1 MLGPQEGNPQDSE
14 QEFEPFDFNKDG
26 IIDEIE
32 RNIGT
37 TLRLAGLT
45 DEQSSEMVA
54 ELKKD
59 AINPEIS
66 IREQIEGFRELD
78 IGDNDGDKERFLYG
92 VADFLLATRKQHRD
106 GLTEAGRKAFDE
118 KLSEPDLDAQSILD
132 APPPTTDTKP
142 LPVDIIRNQTP
153 LYAAGDKNE
162 VKPGS
167 GFDAY
172 DTKNKEEI
180 KVDVYGNR
188 IVDHTKQTGNRRRRR
203 GQTAGQRRHGDLRD
217 DYKDIRVVPEK
228 KKKPVDVK
236 KDKKP
241 DVPVPEN
248 PAPDTKP
255 SETPSPAGTPDTKP
269 SATPSPA
276 ETPGTKPS
284 ATPSPAGT
292 PETPSQ
298 IVPNAPKR
306 IPAVAGSPHS
316 PDGKSPIR
324 DKYFGRGIVTDR
336 NSDGEITQREIEQA
350 KIIASDSSLDNLT
363 FKIDYNNFINDSQM
377 MNRAQGI
384 DANTFE
390 IEYLPGRSFRVDAYG
405 NRDGV
410 VDFLE
415 LESALKARERQSG
428 IPFSVPDADSEKNPN
443 FLPDFTSVM
452 QPGKETKI
460 PDAEGFQIGVD
471 RDTLSDL
478 SNQMEDALVVPEDAQ
493 DYFEKIS
500 PMLANMMKNAPSERE
515 RFNPN
520 FLIPKNGIMPFS
532 DEYFDLEAAG
542 EQHLQISRQISEI
555 VDRATHMDRTLRD
568 HPGRMSIQSMT
579 NMLLGYTHQPMGV
592 GDALHDD
599 YDYGGYSESG
609 GDLIYDFENDR
620 YLDDPSTPNFD
631 ESKTY
636 EDELPMGGGGVSSL
650 ISPAQTSG
658 SQVSNYRIQS
668 ALSTGETREINDRI
682 STRTDNNQ
690 GATQLAGLNQ
700 MQGGGAVSSGPSPGR
715 QSSSAFNLSKK
726 NNVAYPNW
734 RTVVG

>member
-1 MLGPQEGNPQDSE
+1 MLGPQEGINPQDSE
-14 QEFEPFDFNKDG
+14 QKFEPFDFNKDG
-26 IIDEIE
+26 IVDEIE

-45 DEQSSEMVA
+45 DEQSNEMVTQ
-54 ELKKD
+54 LRKD

-66 IREQIEGFRELD
+66 IQDQINAFSELD
-78 IGDNDGDKERFLYG
+78 VGETPEQKEKFLYG
-92 VADFLLATRKQHRD
+92 IGNFLSATRKQHRD
-106 GLTEAGRKAFDE
+106 GLTEADRKAFDE
-118 KLSEPDLDAQSILD
+118 KLSEPDLDAQNILD
-132 APPPTTDTKP
+132 APLPTEASTRP
-142 LPVDIIRNQTP
+142 LPIDIIRLQTP

-162 VKPGS
+162 IKPGS
-167 GFDAY
+167 GFHAIN
-172 DTKNKEEI
+172 TKDDSEI
-180 KVDVYGNR
+180 RVDVYGNP
-188 IVDHTKQTGNRRRRR
+188 IVDHTRQTGDRRRRR
-203 GQTAGQRRHGDLRD
+203 GQTAGKRRHGDLRD
-217 DYKDIRVVPEK
+217 DYKDIRVIPEK

-255 SETPSPAGTPDTKP
+255 P
-269 SATPSPA
+269 
-276 ETPGTKPS
+276 

-316 PDGKSPIR
+316 PDGKSSIR

-350 KIIASDSSLDNLT
+350 KIIASDSSMDSLT
-363 FKIDYNNFINDSQM
+363 FKIDYNNFINDSKM

-390 IEYLPGRSFRVDAYG
+390 IEYQDGRSFRVDGYG

-415 LESALKARERQSG
+415 LESALRARERQSG

-443 FLPDFTSVM
+443 FLPDFTPVL
-452 QPGKETKI
+452 QPGEKTKI
-460 PDAEGFQIGVD
+460 PDAEGIGRGVD
-471 RDTLSDL
+471 RDTLGVL
-478 SNQMEDALVVPEDAQ
+478 SNQMEDALVVPENAQ

-500 PMLANMMKNAPSERE
+500 PMLANMMKNAPSEGE

-520 FLIPKNGIMPFS
+520 FLIPENGIMPFS

-542 EQHLQISRQISEI
+542 EQYFQISRQISEI
-555 VDRATHMDRTLRD
+555 VERATHMDRTLRD

-579 NMLLGYTHQPMGV
+579 KMLLGYTHKPMGV
-592 GDALHDD
+592 HDALHDD
-599 YDYGGYSESG
+599 YDYEGYSESG

-682 STRTDNNQ
+682 TTRTNNNQ
-690 GATQLAGLNQ
+690 GATQLAGLSQ
-700 MQGGGAVSSGPSPGR
+700 MVGGGDMPSGASPGR

>member
-1 MLGPQEGNPQDSE
+1 MLGPQEGINPQDSE
-14 QEFEPFDFNKDG
+14 QKFEPFDFNKDG
-26 IIDEIE
+26 IIDEME

-45 DEQSSEMVA
+45 DEQAHGLVA

-59 AINPEIS
+59 AINPEVTV
-66 IREQIEGFRELD
+66 RESMDAYNELD
-78 IGDNDGDKERFLYG
+78 MGLTDGEKEKLLYG
-92 VADFLLATRKQHRD
+92 IANFLRAVRKQHRD
-106 GLTEAGRKAFDE
+106 GLTEADRKAFDE
-118 KLSEPDLDAQSILD
+118 KLSESDLDYQRQLD
-132 APPPTTDTKP
+132 APPLTTDAKP
-142 LPVDIIRNQTP
+142 LPVDIFKHQTP

-162 VKPGS
+162 IKPGS
-167 GFDAY
+167 GFRATN
-172 DTKNKEEI
+172 TKDDSEI
-180 KVDVYGNR
+180 RVDVYGNP
-188 IVDHTKQTGNRRRRR
+188 IVDHTKQTGDRRRRR

-228 KKKPVDVK
+228 PKKKKPVDVK

-248 PAPDTKP
+248 P
-255 SETPSPAGTPDTKP
+255 TPDTKP

-276 ETPGTKPS
+276 GTPDTKPS

-306 IPAVAGSPHS
+306 IPAVTGSPHS
-316 PDGKSPIR
+316 PDGKSPTR

-350 KIIASDSSLDNLT
+350 RIIASDSSLDNLT
-363 FKIDYNNFINDSQM
+363 FEIDYNNFINDSQM
-377 MNRAQGI
+377 MNQAQGI
-384 DANTFE
+384 DANTFR
-390 IEYLPGRSFRVDAYG
+390 IDFQDGRSFLVDF
-405 NRDGV
+405 NNDGV

-415 LESALKARERQSG
+415 LESALKARERIMG
-428 IPFSVPDADSEKNPN
+428 IPFGLPSADSEKNPN
-443 FLPDFTSVM
+443 FLPDFTPVL

-460 PDAEGFQIGVD
+460 PDGTGRTPPRGVD
-471 RDTLSDL
+471 RDTLGIL

-500 PMLANMMKNAPSERE
+500 PMLANMMKNAPSEGE

-520 FLIPKNGIMPFS
+520 LLIPEDGIMPFS
-532 DEYFDLEAAG
+532 DEYFDLEAA
-542 EQHLQISRQISEI
+542 EKQHLQIYRQISKM
-555 VDRATHMDRTLRD
+555 VDRATYMDRTLRD
-568 HPGRMSIQSMT
+568 HPGRMSIQSIT
-579 NMLLGYTHQPMGV
+579 NMLLGYTHKPMGV
-592 GDALHDD
+592 YDALHDD
-599 YDYGGYSESG
+599 FELEGYSESG
-609 GDLIYDFENDR
+609 GDLIYDLEHDR

-631 ESKTY
+631 ESKTDEY
-636 EDELPMGGGGVSSL
+636 ESPMGGGGVSSL
-650 ISPAQTSG
+650 ISPAQMSG

-682 STRTDNNQ
+682 STRTNNNQ

-700 MQGGGAVSSGPSPGR
+700 MQGGGAVPSGSSPGR
-715 QSSSAFNLSKK
+715 QSSSAFNLSKR

>member
-1 MLGPQEGNPQDSE
+1 MLGPQEGNPQDSK
-14 QEFEPFDFNKDG
+14 QKFEPFDFNKDG
-26 IIDEIE
+26 IVDEIE

-45 DEQSSEMVA
+45 DEQAHEMVT

-66 IREQIEGFRELD
+66 IREQVEGFRELD
-78 IGDNDGDKERFLYG
+78 IGETDGEKEKFLYG
-92 VADFLLATRKQHRD
+92 IADFLLATRKQHRD

-172 DTKNKEEI
+172 DTKNKLEI
-180 KVDVYGNR
+180 KVDVYGNP
-188 IVDHTKQTGNRRRRR
+188 IVDHTKQTGDRRRRR
-203 GQTAGQRRHGDLRD
+203 GQTAGKRRHGDLRD

-276 ETPGTKPS
+276 
-284 ATPSPAGT
+284 GT

-316 PDGKSPIR
+316 PDGKSRIR

-390 IEYLPGRSFRVDAYG
+390 IEYQDGRSFRVDGYG

-415 LESALKARERQSG
+415 LESALKARERLTG

-443 FLPDFTSVM
+443 FLPDFTPVL

-460 PDAEGFQIGVD
+460 PDGTGRTPPRGVD
-471 RDTLSDL
+471 RDTLGIL

-500 PMLANMMKNAPSERE
+500 PMLANMMKNAPSEGE

-520 FLIPKNGIMPFS
+520 LLIPENGIMPFS

-542 EQHLQISRQISEI
+542 EQHLQISRQISEM

-568 HPGRMSIQSMT
+568 HPGHMSIQSIV
-579 NMLLGYTHQPMGV
+579 NMLLGYTHEPIGV
-592 GDALHDD
+592 YDALHDD
-599 YDYGGYSESG
+599 FQLEGYSESG
-609 GDLIYDFENDR
+609 GDLIYDLDHDR

-631 ESKTY
+631 ESKTDEY
-636 EDELPMGGGGVSSL
+636 ESPMGGGGVSSL
-650 ISPAQTSG
+650 ISPAQMSG

-682 STRTDNNQ
+682 STRTNNNQ

-700 MQGGGAVSSGPSPGR
+700 MQGGGEAVSSGPSPGR